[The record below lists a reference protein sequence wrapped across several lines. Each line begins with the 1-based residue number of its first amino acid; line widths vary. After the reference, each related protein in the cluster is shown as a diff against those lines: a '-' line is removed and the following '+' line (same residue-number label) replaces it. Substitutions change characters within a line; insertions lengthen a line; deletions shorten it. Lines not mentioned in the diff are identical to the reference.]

1 MIDSRPLK
9 VKDLSKDC
17 PPILY
22 SLDLLD
28 IVSFFSSFDVF
39 DLHKASYSVDDLH
52 KLLFHILEF
61 RTIALAF
68 RDPLMIEMLSYNI
81 DNL

>member
-9 VKDLSKDC
+9 VKDFKRDY
-17 PPILY
+17 PPILC

-28 IVSFFSSFDVF
+28 IVSFFSSLDVL
-39 DLHKASYSVDDLH
+39 DLLSASYSVDDLH
-52 KLLFHILEF
+52 KLLFLILEF
-61 RTIALAF
+61 QTIALAF

-81 DNL
+81 DSL